1 MKLTDFIPLAFIR
14 KGRDNDTRR
23 VNRVVIDLHRSTDA
37 LYRKDI
43 ADWRRAWQMAIN
55 VDNPDRRRLY
65 DIYQDVDVD
74 LHLSGCVEQRRLCV
88 MSKSFK
94 IVDRDGK
101 EMEECSHYFDQPWF
115 KQFVR
120 LALEARYWG
129 HSLIELGN
137 VVTDADGCPSYDRVM
152 LIPRKHVIPEY
163 GRVVSTIGMGWRS
176 GVDYRQPPY
185 SHWLVEVGEPGDL
198 GLYLKAATQ
207 TIPKKHMMAFW
218 DSFGEIFGM
227 PMRIARTAT
236 RDDNERERLN
246 RMLQEAGASLT
257 MVTGQETEIEFKE
270 SNRGD
275 SFNVYDK
282 RIDRCN
288 SELSK
293 LIIGQTMTIEDGSSL
308 SQSQTHMEVFQNIIQ
323 SDMDLLRD
331 TINAALIPRMV
342 AHGFPLKGA
351 VFEWDYSIDYTPEQ
365 QVSFEQLAC
374 QYFNVDP
381 KYFNEKYGI
390 PCTERKDNGLPMQP
404 NMGKSGFFD

>member
-1 MKLTDFIPLAFIR
+1 MKIADFMPFAFNR
-14 KGRDNDTRR
+14 KERDSDTRR
-23 VNRVVIDLHRSTDA
+23 VKKVVIDLHRSTDA

-55 VDNPDRRRLY
+55 VENPDRRRLY

-94 IVDRDGK
+94 IVDREGN
-101 EMEECSHYFDQPWF
+101 EMVGCSHFFDQTWF

-137 VVTDADGCPSYDRVM
+137 VVTDSDGCPTYDRVT

-163 GRVVSTIGMGWRS
+163 GRVVSTVGMGWQS
-176 GVDYRQPPY
+176 GVDYRRPPF
-185 SHWLVEVGEPGDL
+185 SHWVIEVGEPTDL

-236 RDDNERERLN
+236 RDDKERQRLN
-246 RMLQEAGASLT
+246 SMLQEAGASLT

-308 SQSQTHMEVFQNIIQ
+308 SQSQTHLEVFQNIIQ

-331 TINAALIPRMV
+331 VINAELIPRMV

-374 QYFNVDP
+374 QYFKVDP
-381 KYFNEKYGI
+381 KYFTEKYGI
-390 PCTERKDNGLPMQP
+390 PCTEREDTGLPMQP
-404 NMGKSGFFD
+404 NMWKNGFFD